1 MRAHPYAVDALIA
14 LGVFVAILVGAA
26 AESSPAQEMSP
37 SFGTRDVP
45 PETAVLAALACAV
58 LVLRRR
64 APMPV
69 LCITGL
75 VTVVGLVVDPRA
87 GDPPEGH
94 RAPIVIAAIIA
105 LYTVSNRT
113 DRVTSVR
120 VGILTVGVLT
130 AAGMLLG
137 SRPWYAQDNLAIF
150 AWTGLAAAAGE
161 AVRNRRAFVDA
172 MRERAERAERT
183 REEEARRRVAEERM
197 RIAREL
203 HDVVAHH
210 IALVNVQ
217 AGVASHVM
225 DQRPDQAKEALAH
238 VREASRHALNE
249 LQATVGLLRQSGES
263 VAPTEPAPGLG
274 VLDELVE
281 GFTRAGLSVSVE
293 VTSEISEE
301 VSGKL
306 SEETCGG
313 TSGGSSGGTS
323 DGTFGAS
330 RAGGGGPGG
339 PGGERPERRLPSAVD
354 LTAYRVVQEALTN
367 VQKHVGTGAR
377 AEVRIVTRP
386 YALEITVTDDGG
398 GAGDGPAAA
407 DGTAA
412 TPRSPE
418 SAETAEGAERAG
430 PRGPAQRAARS
441 DAPTAPT
448 TPPAGAT
455 GSARG
460 PSAPTEP
467 AAPLTAHTARTSAAA
482 EQGGGHGL
490 MGMRERA
497 AALHGE
503 CETGPLPGGGFRVH
517 VRLPLEL
524 RPEETGPPGP
534 RAPEAGRQRAA
545 EEARETGE
553 AGETEQAGEAEQA
566 GEGASA

>member
-1 MRAHPYAVDALIA
+1 MRQWMRAHPYAVDALIA
-14 LGVFVAILVGAA
+14 LGAFLAILLGAA
-26 AESSPAQEMSP
+26 AESSGEEVRPH
-37 SFGTRDVP
+37 FGRREVP
-45 PETAVLAALACAV
+45 PQTVVSAALACAV

-69 LCITGL
+69 LCITSL
-75 VTVVGLVVDPRA
+75 VTVAGHVIDP
-87 GDPPEGH
+87 GGGTPEEGH

-120 VGILTVGVLT
+120 VGAVTVGVLT

-137 SRPWYAQDNLAIF
+137 SRPWYAQDNLATF

-161 AVRNRRAFVDA
+161 AVRSRRAFVDA
-172 MRERAERAERT
+172 IRERAERAERT

-263 VAPTEPAPGLG
+263 TAPTEPAPGLG
-274 VLDELVE
+274 VLDELVD
-281 GFTRAGLSVSVE
+281 GFTRAGLVVSVD
-293 VTSEISEE
+293 VTAEPEGEPEREREQERSPDAVRPPEPEPE
-301 VSGKL
+301 LRPAPEAERAPAG
-306 SEETCGG
+306 EG
-313 TSGGSSGGTS
+313 
-323 DGTFGAS
+323 
-330 RAGGGGPGG
+330 AGGEASVGAAAAAG
-339 PGGERPERRLPSAVD
+339 LPSAVD

-377 AEVRIVTRP
+377 AEVRIVNRP
-386 YALEITVTDDGG
+386 GALEITVTDDGQG
-398 GAGDGPAAA
+398 DGQGGGEDSRTGHAGAG
-407 DGTAA
+407 
-412 TPRSPE
+412 R
-418 SAETAEGAERAG
+418 EGASPDGAAG
-430 PRGPAQRAARS
+430 P
-441 DAPTAPT
+441 
-448 TPPAGAT
+448 PPGAAGAT
-455 GSARG
+455 GSAETTG
-460 PSAPTEP
+460 
-467 AAPLTAHTARTSAAA
+467 TARGGSSAADDA
-482 EQGGGHGL
+482 RTDDVSEPGGGHGL

-503 CETGPLPGGGFRVH
+503 CETGPLPDGGFRVH
-517 VRLPLEL
+517 VRLPVQPRSRDRE
-524 RPEETGPPGP
+524 P
-534 RAPEAGRQRAA
+534 RAE
-545 EEARETGE
+545 
-553 AGETEQAGEAEQA
+553 
-566 GEGASA
+566 EGASA